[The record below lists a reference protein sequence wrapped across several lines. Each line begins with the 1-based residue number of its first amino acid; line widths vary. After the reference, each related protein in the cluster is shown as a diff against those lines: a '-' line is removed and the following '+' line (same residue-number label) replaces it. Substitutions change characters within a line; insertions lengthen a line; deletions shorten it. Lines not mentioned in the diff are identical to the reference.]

1 MYRNLKVVPQLI
13 FGRGSLRQLGDILKS
28 QRSDTGSP
36 VVFLIDDALEAK
48 PWVRELPVHANDL
61 MIFVNVDHE
70 PKTSDVDK
78 LTDRVKGFSN
88 RQPDAV
94 VGLGGGSTMDLAK
107 AVSLMLTNP
116 GASADYQGWDLVKF
130 PGIYKI
136 ALPTLAGTGAEVSRT
151 AVLTG
156 PVRKLGINSDYTP
169 YDQIILDPDLIA
181 DAPKNQRFYT
191 AMDCFIHGAESL
203 RGTFINEFSRAYA
216 EKSMDLCR
224 EVFLTD
230 LERER
235 ADEKLMIASYFG
247 GLSIAYSQVGVCHA
261 LSYGLSFV
269 LGTRHGLGNCI
280 VFDQLEDYYPEAVA
294 EFRRMVDKNGIEIP
308 RGITRPSSEAQLS
321 EMVRVA
327 LSLAPL
333 WENALGKDWQQRMTP
348 AVARALL
355 MRM

>member
-1 MYRNLKVVPQLI
+1 MYRNLKVVPQLV
-13 FGRGSLRQLGDILKS
+13 FGRGSIRQLGDILNK
-28 QRSDTGSP
+28 QRSDAGSP
-36 VVFLIDDALEAK
+36 VVFLIDSVLEQK
-48 PWVRELPVHANDL
+48 EWVRALPVHSNDL

-70 PKTSDVDK
+70 PKTVDVDS
-78 LTDRVKGFSN
+78 LTERVRSFSN
-88 RQPDAV
+88 RQPDAI
-94 VGLGGGSTMDLAK
+94 VGLGGGSVMDLAK

-116 GASADYQGWDLVKF
+116 GGAADYQGWDLVKY
-130 PGIYKI
+130 PGIFKI

-181 DAPKNQRFYT
+181 DAPANQRFYT
-191 AMDCFIHGAESL
+191 AMDCYIHGAESL

-224 EVFLTD
+224 EVFLSD
-230 LERER
+230 LSREV

-247 GLSIAYSQVGVCHA
+247 GLSIAYSQVGVAHA

-269 LGTRHGLGNCI
+269 LGTRHGVGNCI
-280 VFDQLEDYYPEAVA
+280 VFDQLDAYYPEEVA
-294 EFRRMVDKNGIEIP
+294 EFRRMVERHGVEIP
-308 RGITRPSSEAQLS
+308 RGITAGLDEEQVS

-333 WENALGKDWQQRMTP
+333 WENALGKNWQEQMTP
-348 AVARALL
+348 EVARALYA
-355 MRM
+355 RM

>member
-1 MYRNLKVVPQLI
+1 MYRNLKVVPQLV
-13 FGRGSLRQLGDILKS
+13 FGRGSIRQLGDILNK
-28 QRSDTGSP
+28 QRSDAGSP
-36 VVFLIDDALEAK
+36 VVFLIDSVLEQK
-48 PWVRELPVHANDL
+48 DWVRSLPVHANDL

-70 PKTSDVDK
+70 PKTVDVDS
-78 LTDRVKGFSN
+78 LTERVRSFSN
-88 RQPDAV
+88 RQPDAI
-94 VGLGGGSTMDLAK
+94 VGLGGGSVMDLAK

-116 GASADYQGWDLVKF
+116 GGSADYQGWDLVKY
-130 PGIYKI
+130 PGIFKI

-181 DAPKNQRFYT
+181 DAPVNQRFYT
-191 AMDCFIHGAESL
+191 AMDCYIHGAESL

-224 EVFLTD
+224 EVFLT
-230 LERER
+230 EISREV

-247 GLSIAYSQVGVCHA
+247 GLSIAYSQVGVAHA

-269 LGTRHGLGNCI
+269 LGTRHGVGNCI
-280 VFDQLEDYYPEAVA
+280 VFDQLDDYYPEEVA
-294 EFRRMVDKNGIEIP
+294 EFRRMVERHGVEIP
-308 RGITRPSSEAQLS
+308 RGITAGLDEKQVS

-333 WENALGKDWQQRMTP
+333 WENALGKNWQEQMTP
-348 AVARALL
+348 EVARALYA
-355 MRM
+355 RM